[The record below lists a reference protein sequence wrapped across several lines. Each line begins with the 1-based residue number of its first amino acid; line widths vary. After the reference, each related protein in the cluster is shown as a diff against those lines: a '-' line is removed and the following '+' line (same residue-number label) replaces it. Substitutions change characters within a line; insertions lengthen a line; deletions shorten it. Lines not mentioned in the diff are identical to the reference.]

1 MLRLPGEKNHLWLN
15 KTGRI
20 SSPQQNFFK
29 KLMKME
35 DYSLNCFAI
44 TGLNPADTFLHAL
57 NFIYMVSFADLHG
70 IIYTCR
76 YKYMPECLQSG
87 I

>member
-1 MLRLPGEKNHLWLN
+1 
-15 KTGRI
+15 
-20 SSPQQNFFK
+20 
-29 KLMKME
+29 ME